1 MAKSGIAV
9 KTCGYDGGSGSFSGF
24 GFGARRGGLQTDQM
38 QFCAVQKFPLN
49 LIAWLETNGGGQSH
63 GKADIESLILAL
75 GTNGLNAQGVSGLHF
90 EKIYLFAC
98 LFLC

>member
-9 KTCGYDGGSGSFSGF
+9 KTCRYDGGSGSFSRF
-24 GFGARRGGLQTDQM
+24 GFSGGRSGLQTDQM
-38 QFCAVQKFPLN
+38 QFSAVQEFPLN
-49 LIAWLETNGGGQSH
+49 LVAWFEADGGGQSH

-90 EKIYLFAC
+90 EKI
-98 LFLC
+98 